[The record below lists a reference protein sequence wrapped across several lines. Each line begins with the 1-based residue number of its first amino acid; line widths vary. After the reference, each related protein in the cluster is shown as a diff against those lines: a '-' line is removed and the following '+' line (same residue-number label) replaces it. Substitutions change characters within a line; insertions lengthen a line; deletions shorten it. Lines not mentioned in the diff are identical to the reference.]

1 MKYLLEPSEFGIQ
14 NPRIDGFKKMHEVNA
29 KTIDIQIVTPDCFE
43 YYKKNKSLPDEFV
56 TSINKV
62 IPEMVKKYEGYFLA
76 VRRAFVVP
84 GIVNP
89 LGPRFHGAYTA
100 SEVTENVKSLF
111 QFAIDNGYD
120 KDKES
125 QIAGFIHPFIG
136 PEKFET
142 GKDNSDKFLSYGGY
156 AALENNGNVEIYAVY
171 GENEGVQSLIADRYV
186 ISGDNG
192 RFFIV
197 RKEIPQKNKML
208 CPTESSAAELFNVP
222 IEMQFEQ
229 IVSDS
234 EILEVARV
242 VKELSVKYGPQR
254 AEFSVNKMGLGFIE
268 IADYWKEE
276 KTEEVRDMLISGTI
290 KVINSLKDFQK
301 IKTIPEKDLTSGK
314 VVLKI
319 GKKIVSSRNYDV
331 LGALAS
337 WPTNLYVLYPGVAAT
352 QHAMRILTDKGH
364 KAFLVGNQDFE
375 ENDKVQIT
383 VNGGKVRVTNLSR
396 TDNQEC
402 ISLWDASIA
411 GVELC
416 GGKAERLSK
425 LKVLGFQVP
434 HGASIT
440 TLVYKKVVND
450 LGYKVPVD
458 IDNFDK
464 IYKTLAKPSKKM
476 TSYITDMLT
485 DYIKSG
491 KNYSVRSSATI
502 EDDSKNSM
510 AGMFDTFLNVTG
522 NKIPE
527 KIIAVIRSS
536 FSPQIK
542 DHLKLSNDLT
552 DKLKM
557 SVSVQEMVD
566 ARCAGV
572 IFGAKVQTGD
582 LDIVEIEANKGLGE
596 DIVSGKAKNVE
607 QYKFIRSERR
617 IIERKGPEIL
627 SATEAKAL
635 FTLSE
640 RLRSDFNDVPQDI
653 EWAIDKSGQIWI
665 LQSRDLYLGN

>member
-1 MKYLLEPSEFGIQ
+1 MKYLLTPSEFDLQ

-29 KTIDIQIVTPDCFE
+29 KTIDIQIVTPECFN
-43 YYKKNKSLPDEFV
+43 YFKKNKSLPDEF
-56 TSINKV
+56 INSVNMV
-62 IPEMVKKYEGYFLA
+62 IPEMIKKYEGYFLA
-76 VRRAFVVP
+76 VRRAYVVP
-84 GIVNP
+84 GVANP
-89 LGPRFHGAYTA
+89 PGPRFHGAYTA
-100 SEVTENVKSLF
+100 KEVLENVKSLF
-111 QFAIDNGYD
+111 QFAIDNEYD
-120 KDKES
+120 KDKDS
-125 QIAGFIHPFIG
+125 QVAGFIHPFIG
-136 PEKFET
+136 PEKFEID
-142 GKDNSDKFLSYGGY
+142 KDNSDKFLSYGGY
-156 AALENNGNVEIYAVY
+156 ATAENNGNVEIYAVY

-186 ISGDNG
+186 VSGENG

-222 IEMQFEQ
+222 VEMQFEQ

-242 VKELSVKYGPQR
+242 IKELSVKYGPQR

-268 IADYWKEE
+268 IADYWREE
-276 KTEEVRDMLISGTI
+276 KKDEIIDMLVTGTV
-290 KVINSLKDFQK
+290 KTVNNLKDFQK
-301 IKTIPEKDLTSGK
+301 IKTLPKNDLISGK
-314 VVLKI
+314 IVLKI
-319 GKKIVSSRNYDV
+319 GKKIISSRNYDV

-337 WPTNLYVLYPGVAAT
+337 WPTNLFVLYPGVAAT

-364 KAFLVGNQDFE
+364 KAFLVGNQVFE
-375 ENDKVQIT
+375 EDNKVQIT

-434 HGASIT
+434 HGASVT
-440 TLVYKKVVND
+440 TLVYKKVVES
-450 LGYKVPVD
+450 LGYKVPVSVD
-458 IDNFDK
+458 DFDE
-464 IYKTLAKPSKKM
+464 IYKKLVKPTKSIIAY
-476 TSYITDMLT
+476 TGQMLS

-510 AGMFDTFLNVTG
+510 AGMFDTFLNIKG
-522 NKIPE
+522 NKIAE
-527 KIIAVIRSS
+527 KVIGVIRSS

-542 DHLKLSNDLT
+542 EHLKLDKELIP
-552 DKLKM
+552 KLKM

-566 ARCAGV
+566 VRCAGV

-582 LDIVEIEANKGLGE
+582 MDIVEIEANGGLGE
-596 DIVSGKAKNVE
+596 AIVSGKAKNVE

-617 IIERKGPEIL
+617 IIERKGPVIL
-627 SATEAKAL
+627 TATEAKAL